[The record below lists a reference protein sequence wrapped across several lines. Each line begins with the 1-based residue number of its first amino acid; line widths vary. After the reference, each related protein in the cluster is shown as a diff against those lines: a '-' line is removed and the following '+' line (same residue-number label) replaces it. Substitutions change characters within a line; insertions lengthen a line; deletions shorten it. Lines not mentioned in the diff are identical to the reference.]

1 MFKSKM
7 IEILSKAEVFEGLTR
22 DDLKTIAKHCQ
33 KISFEKGD
41 ILIAIDREPPGFFI
55 LISGQVRVV
64 LPERMAGRK
73 EKRASEISLNVLT
86 EGDCFGEYSLIE
98 KTRTSAAVAGKAS
111 GEVLKIPKE
120 NFDQIMDNDRMA
132 KTIYRNML
140 HILIKRLRKKESELD
155 LVLLAS

>member
-1 MFKSKM
+1 MFKNKLV
-7 IEILSKAEVFEGLTR
+7 ETLSKAEVFAGLTK
-22 DDLKTIAKHCQ
+22 DDLKTIAKHCK
-33 KISFEKGD
+33 KIRFEKGD
-41 ILIAIDREPPGFFI
+41 ILIETDREPPGFFI

-64 LPERMAGRK
+64 LPERVAGRK
-73 EKRASEISLNVLT
+73 EKRASEIRLNMLA

-98 KTRTSAAVAGKAS
+98 KTRTSAAVAGKEA

-120 NFDQIMDNDRMA
+120 DFDQIMDDNKMA
-132 KTIYRNML
+132 KIIYHNML